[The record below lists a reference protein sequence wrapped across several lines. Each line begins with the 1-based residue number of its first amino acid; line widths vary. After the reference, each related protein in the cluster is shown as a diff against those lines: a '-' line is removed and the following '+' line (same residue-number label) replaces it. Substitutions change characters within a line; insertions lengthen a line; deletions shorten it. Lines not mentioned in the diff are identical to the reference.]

1 MAEPNTSATIRA
13 LADLADLSAKQLEEG
28 QSIDDVIALLRKAAT
43 AVRSALDTDEQEDDF
58 TPLDLERE
66 LNDVEDISA

>member
-13 LADLADLSAKQLEEG
+13 LADLADLSANQLEEG

-43 AVRSALDTDEQEDDF
+43 AVRSALDTDEQTDDF
-58 TPLDLERE
+58 TPLDLENE
-66 LNDVEDISA
+66 LKDVEDISA

>member
-13 LADLADLSAKQLEEG
+13 LADLADLSATQLEEG

-43 AVRSALDTDEQEDDF
+43 AVRSALDTGGEVDDF
-58 TPLDLERE
+58 TPLDLESE
-66 LNDVEDISA
+66 LNEVEDISA